1 MFGNMEFASQLI
13 KIMAFYAGCKE
24 NDFSPVIND
33 CGEKSIDSMS
43 CVINYC

>member
-13 KIMAFYAGCKE
+13 KMMAFCAGYKE

-33 CGEKSIDSMS
+33 RGEKSVDSMS